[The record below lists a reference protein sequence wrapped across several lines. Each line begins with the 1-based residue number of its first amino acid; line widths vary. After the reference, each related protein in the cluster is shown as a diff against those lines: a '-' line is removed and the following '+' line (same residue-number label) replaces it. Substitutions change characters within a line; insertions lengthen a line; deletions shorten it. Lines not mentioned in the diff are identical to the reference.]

1 MAARYEEE
9 FWEARP
15 ELEALRQWAQAR
27 RVSPWAVLGV
37 VLARVITHTAPNV
50 VTPAIVGG
58 IGSLNLFVGL
68 VARSGGG
75 KGAAIAV
82 GAEALEV
89 GATGLRIARANLGSG
104 EGISAAFVGREKDEN
119 GTTEIVQHTD
129 SVLFEVA
136 EVDTFGAVS
145 NRTGSTLMPEVRK
158 LWSGEALGFQ
168 NRDAART
175 LPVDAHAYR
184 AAMIVGVQPT
194 RSGALL
200 GDADGGTPQRFLWM
214 PATDPDAPDRA
225 PAPPEPI
232 CWDPPGEDVLP
243 TVTGK
248 RILRVCD
255 PAWDAIDTA
264 QIARLRGEG
273 DALDGH
279 ALFSRLKVAAA
290 LALFDKRGDVT
301 EKDWELA
308 GIVMTVSDRTRQACR
323 DALRDAATRANEARA
338 EARAEAAVVTA
349 DHAEVVALGKAKD
362 RILGKLSHSWVG
374 SALVRKNLTAK
385 LRPYF
390 DQAVEELVGEQAMEV
405 KFDKYQGQPRVRYRL
420 LTSSGVEKSSPLL
433 DHSSDPQNHA
443 ENRSDKAGV
452 SETSPLPTSRHL
464 SIVDP
469 RKEETA

>member
-1 MAARYEEE
+1 MRADDEG
-9 FWEARP
+9 FWAARP
-15 ELEALRQWAQAR
+15 ELAAVKQWAQAR
-27 RVSPWAVLGV
+27 RVAPWAVLGV
-37 VLARVITHTAPNV
+37 VLARVITHTPCDV
-50 VTPAIVGG
+50 QLPAIVGG
-58 IGSLNLFVGL
+58 PGSLNIFVGL

-82 GAEALEV
+82 GSEALEI
-89 GATGLRIARANLGSG
+89 GPSILRVARANLGSG
-104 EGISAAFVGREKDEN
+104 EGISAAFVGREKTDD
-119 GTTEIVQHTD
+119 GSEITQHTD

-145 NRTGSTLMPEVRK
+145 GRTGSTLMPEIRK

-168 NRDAART
+168 NRDSART
-175 LPVDAHAYR
+175 LPVEAHSYR

-214 PATDPDAPDRA
+214 PATDPSAPTKA

-232 CWDPPGEDVLP
+232 RWSLPGEDQMP
-243 TVTGK
+243 TVSGR
-248 RILRVCD
+248 RIMQVCD
-255 PAWDAIDTA
+255 AAWDAIDGA

-290 LALFDKRGDVT
+290 LALLDGRGGVA
-301 EKDWELA
+301 EEDWDLA
-308 GIVMTVSDRTRQACR
+308 GIVMRVSNRTRQACG
-323 DALRDAATRANEARA
+323 DALRDAAAKVNEARA

-349 DHAEVVALGKAKD
+349 DHAEVVALGKTKD
-362 RILGKLSHSWVG
+362 RILAKVTADWVG
-374 SALVRKNLTAK
+374 AALVRKNLSTK

-390 DQAVEELVGEQAMEV
+390 DQAVEELVGERVMEA

-420 LTSSGVEKSSPLL
+420 LTSAVVADSPPLSAIP
-433 DHSSDPQNHA
+433 DSPRNHA
-443 ENRSDKAGV
+443 DLSAGNTV
-452 SETSPLPTSRHL
+452 VAETPPLPHSVHP
-464 SIVDP
+464 SSGDP
-469 RKEETA
+469 GQEAGA